1 MIKLFGTDGIR
12 AVAGQPPLDKT
23 SVYRIGAALV
33 RLLEKREKSPR
44 ILIGR
49 DTRISGHW
57 IEQVLFQGIS
67 DAGGRAVSAGIIP
80 TSAVSFLTRKH
91 EYSAGV
97 VISASHNPFEYNGI
111 KIFDSSGRKIS
122 EKWENEIEKDV
133 SDSIDVPAGP
143 AADLYTDEQ
152 LSLEYL
158 EFLRSRFHPAHRS
171 WDPQM
176 IVDCSHGAASAY
188 AGSLFASLGFD
199 VHSICDQPNGKNI
212 NLSCG
217 SLYPQRLAKEVTSRA
232 ADLGIAYDGDADRV
246 LWVDG
251 KGQLLNG
258 DHTLL
263 VLSRFFKKKQRLAA
277 NTVVG
282 TIMTNLA
289 LELKLSGHGIQLQ
302 RARVGDKYVLEDM
315 LQRRCNLGGEQSG
328 HTILLDDCPTGD
340 GILTSLRMVEV
351 MTSEGADLSELVSD
365 YREFPQII
373 LNVPVSRKDPFTEYP
388 EIMHVLHDI
397 EQELGDSGRL
407 NLRYSGTEPLARVMV
422 EGRDQ
427 AQIESLARRIAGV
440 VKKSLNE

>member
-1 MIKLFGTDGIR
+1 MMKLFGTDGIR

-23 SVYRIGAALV
+23 SVYRIGAALE
-33 RLLEKREKSPR
+33 RLLKKRGKPPR

-49 DTRISGHW
+49 DTRISGDW
-57 IEQVLFQGIS
+57 IEQALFQGIS

-111 KIFDSSGRKIS
+111 KIFNPAGRKIS

-133 SDSIDVPAGP
+133 SDSIDGPAGP
-143 AADLYTDEQ
+143 AADLASDPQ

-158 EFLRSRFHPAHRS
+158 EFLRSRFQPYHRS
-171 WDPQM
+171 RDPKL
-176 IVDCSHGAASAY
+176 ILDCSHGAASAY
-188 AGSLFASLGFD
+188 AGNLFASFGFD
-199 VHSICDQPNGKNI
+199 VQSICDQPNGKNI

-217 SLYPQRLAKEVTSRA
+217 SLYPQRLAKAVTSRG

-289 LELKLSGHGIQLQ
+289 LELKLKDHGIQLH

-397 EQELGDSGRL
+397 EQKLGDSGRL

-427 AQIESLARRIAGV
+427 ARIESLARRIAGV
-440 VKKSLNE
+440 VQKSLNE